1 MSRKIE
7 IGYVARVE
15 GEAGLK
21 IKVSVG
27 QVPALSPV
35 EVKELVLDVW
45 EPPRFFEGFLVGRK
59 YYEVPDL
66 VARICGICP
75 VSHMLTALKAL
86 EKALGINPT
95 QQTKS
100 LRRLMALSQ
109 ILASHLVHL
118 YMLALPDYLGYESVV
133 GMMPDYGQEIG
144 RLLRMKTVAND
155 LTRAI
160 GGRALHPVTT
170 VVNGFTRL
178 PSIGELRRLA
188 EALKGI
194 KEDALETVRLF
205 ANLPYPDLQSRSEYV
220 ALRNPERYAFTEG
233 RVVSSEG
240 LDFAEGEYGDYF
252 QEEQVPYAMAKRSV
266 VKGGGAFRVGALA
279 RVNLNFHQLSEVAK
293 EAAGEVGFETPS
305 HNPFHNNLAQAL
317 EVLHCVDECVSI
329 IEGLDLK
336 EEERAFAVRA
346 GEGGAITEAPRGLLY
361 HKYCINDKGVVEGAN
376 IVTPTAHNVFN
387 MEKDLRELA
396 PSLLDLSEKEAAL
409 RCEKLIRS
417 YDPCFSCSVH

>member
-1 MSRKIE
+1 MSSKKIE

-27 QVPALSPV
+27 Q
-35 EVKELVLDVW
+35 VKELVLDVW

-59 YYEVPDL
+59 YYEAPDL

-86 EKALGINPT
+86 EKALGINPSR
-95 QQTKS
+95 QTKS

-133 GMMPDYGQEIG
+133 GMMPNYGAEIG
-144 RLLRMKTVAND
+144 RLLRMKTAAND

-194 KEDALETVRLF
+194 REDALETVRLF
-205 ANLPYPDLQSRSEYV
+205 ASLPYPDLQSRSEYV
-220 ALRNPERYAFTEG
+220 ALRNSERYAFVEG

-240 LDFAEGEYGDYF
+240 LDFAAGEYHDYF
-252 QEEQVPYAMAKRSV
+252 QEEQVPYAMAKRSI
-266 VKGGGAFRVGALA
+266 VKGRGAFRVGSLA
-279 RVNLNFHQLSEVAK
+279 RMNLNFHQLSEGAK
-293 EAAGEVGFETPS
+293 EAANEAGFELPS

-317 EVLHCVDECVSI
+317 EALHCVDECISI

-336 EEERAFAVRA
+336 EEEGAFAVRA

>member
-1 MSRKIE
+1 M
-7 IGYVARVE
+7 
-15 GEAGLK
+15 
-21 IKVSVG
+21 
-27 QVPALSPV
+27 
-35 EVKELVLDVW
+35 DVW

-86 EKALGINPT
+86 EKALGINPS

>member
-27 QVPALSPV
+27 Q
-35 EVKELVLDVW
+35 VKELVLDVW

-86 EKALGINPT
+86 EKALGINPS

>member
-1 MSRKIE
+1 MSSRKIE

-27 QVPALSPV
+27 QIT
-35 EVKELVLDVW
+35 ELVLDVW

-86 EKALGINPT
+86 EKALGINPS
-95 QQTKS
+95 QQTRS

-133 GMMPDYGQEIG
+133 GMMPDYGEEIG

-160 GGRALHPVTT
+160 GGRALHPVTA

-220 ALRNPERYAFTEG
+220 ALRNPERYTFIEG
-233 RVVSSEG
+233 RVVFSEG
-240 LDFAEGEYGDYF
+240 LDIAEGEYEDYF
-252 QEEQVPYAMAKRSV
+252 EEEQVPYAMAKRSI
-266 VKGGGAFRVGALA
+266 VKGRGAFRVGALA
-279 RVNLNFHQLSEVAK
+279 RVNLNFHQLSEAAK
-293 EAAGEVGFETPS
+293 EAAREVGFEPPS

-317 EVLHCVDECVSI
+317 EVLHCEDECISI

-346 GEGGAITEAPRGLLY
+346 GEGCAITEAPRGLLY
-361 HKYCINDKGVVEGAN
+361 HKYGINAKGVVEQAN

-396 PSLLDLSEKEAAL
+396 PSLLDLSEKEATL
-409 RCEKLIRS
+409 RCEELIRS

>member
-1 MSRKIE
+1 MSSRKIE

-21 IKVSVG
+21 IEVSVG
-27 QVPALSPV
+27 QIT
-35 EVKELVLDVW
+35 ELVLDVW

-86 EKALGINPT
+86 EKALGINPS
-95 QQTKS
+95 QQTRS

-133 GMMPDYGQEIG
+133 GMMPDYGEEIG

-160 GGRALHPVTT
+160 GGRALHPVTA

-188 EALKGI
+188 EALKGM

-220 ALRNPERYAFTEG
+220 ALRNPERYTFIEG
-233 RVVSSEG
+233 RVVFSEG
-240 LDFAEGEYGDYF
+240 LDIAEGEYEDYF
-252 QEEQVPYAMAKRSV
+252 EEEQVPYAMAKRSI
-266 VKGGGAFRVGALA
+266 VKGRGAFRVGALA
-279 RVNLNFHQLSEVAK
+279 RVNLNFHQLSEAAK
-293 EAAGEVGFETPS
+293 EAAREVGFEPPS

-317 EVLHCVDECVSI
+317 EVLHCEDECIDI

-346 GEGGAITEAPRGLLY
+346 GEGCAITEAPRGLLY
-361 HKYCINDKGVVEGAN
+361 HKYGINAKGVVEQAN

-396 PSLLDLSEKEAAL
+396 PSLLDLSEKEATL
-409 RCEKLIRS
+409 RCEELIRS

>member
-1 MSRKIE
+1 M
-7 IGYVARVE
+7 
-15 GEAGLK
+15 
-21 IKVSVG
+21 
-27 QVPALSPV
+27 
-35 EVKELVLDVW
+35 DVW

>member
-1 MSRKIE
+1 MSSRKIE

-27 QVPALSPV
+27 QI
-35 EVKELVLDVW
+35 KELVLDVW

-86 EKALGINPT
+86 EKALGINPS
-95 QQTKS
+95 QQTRS

-133 GMMPDYGQEIG
+133 GMMPDYGEEIG

-220 ALRNPERYAFTEG
+220 ALRNPERYTFIEG
-233 RVVSSEG
+233 RVVFSEG
-240 LDFAEGEYGDYF
+240 LDIAEGEYEDYF
-252 QEEQVPYAMAKRSV
+252 EEEQVPYAMAKRSI
-266 VKGGGAFRVGALA
+266 VKGRGAFRVGALA
-279 RVNLNFHQLSEVAK
+279 RVNLNFHQLSEAAK
-293 EAAGEVGFETPS
+293 EAAREVGFEPPS

-317 EVLHCVDECVSI
+317 EVLHCEDECISI

-346 GEGGAITEAPRGLLY
+346 GEGCAITEAPRGLLY
-361 HKYCINDKGVVEGAN
+361 HKYGINAKGVVEQAN

-396 PSLLDLSEKEAAL
+396 PSLLDLSEKEATL
-409 RCEKLIRS
+409 RCEELIRS

>member
-1 MSRKIE
+1 MSSRKIE

-27 QVPALSPV
+27 QIT
-35 EVKELVLDVW
+35 ELVLDVW

-86 EKALGINPT
+86 EKALGINPS
-95 QQTKS
+95 QQTRS

-133 GMMPDYGQEIG
+133 SMMPDYGEEIG

-220 ALRNPERYAFTEG
+220 ALRNPERYTFIEG
-233 RVVSSEG
+233 RVVFSEG
-240 LDFAEGEYGDYF
+240 LDIAEGEYEDYF
-252 QEEQVPYAMAKRSV
+252 EEEQVPYAMAKRSI
-266 VKGGGAFRVGALA
+266 VKGRGAFRVGALA
-279 RVNLNFHQLSEVAK
+279 RVNLNFHQLSEGAK
-293 EAAGEVGFETPS
+293 EAAREVGFEPPS
-305 HNPFHNNLAQAL
+305 HNPFLNNLAQAL
-317 EVLHCVDECVSI
+317 EVLHCEDECISI

-346 GEGGAITEAPRGLLY
+346 GEGCAITEAPRGLLY
-361 HKYCINDKGVVEGAN
+361 HKYGINAKGVVEQAN

-396 PSLLDLSEKEAAL
+396 PSLLDLSEKEATL
-409 RCEKLIRS
+409 RCEELIRS

>member
-1 MSRKIE
+1 MSSKKIE

-27 QVPALSPV
+27 Q
-35 EVKELVLDVW
+35 VKELVLDVW

-59 YYEVPDL
+59 YYEAPDL

-86 EKALGINPT
+86 EEALGINPS

-133 GMMPDYGQEIG
+133 GMMPNYGAEIG

-160 GGRALHPVTT
+160 GGRALHPVTA
-170 VVNGFTRL
+170 VINGFTRL

-220 ALRNPERYAFTEG
+220 ALRNPERYAFVEG

-240 LDFAEGEYGDYF
+240 LDFAAGEYEDHF
-252 QEEQVPYAMAKRSV
+252 QEEQVPYAMAKRSM
-266 VKGGGAFRVGALA
+266 VKGRGAFRVGVLA
-279 RVNLNFHQLSEVAK
+279 RMNLNFHQLSEGAK
-293 EAAGEVGFETPS
+293 EAAREVGFEPPS
-305 HNPFHNNLAQAL
+305 HNPFHNNSAQAL
-317 EVLHCVDECVSI
+317 EALHCVDECISI

-346 GEGGAITEAPRGLLY
+346 GEGCAITEAPRGLLY
-361 HKYCINDKGVVEGAN
+361 HKYCINARGVVEEAN

-409 RCEKLIRS
+409 RCEELIRS

>member
-1 MSRKIE
+1 MSSRKIE

-27 QVPALSPV
+27 QI
-35 EVKELVLDVW
+35 KELVLDVW

-86 EKALGINPT
+86 EKALGINPS
-95 QQTKS
+95 QQTRS

-133 GMMPDYGQEIG
+133 GMMPDYGEEIG

-160 GGRALHPVTT
+160 GGRALHPVTA

-188 EALKGI
+188 EALKGM

-220 ALRNPERYAFTEG
+220 ALRNPERYTFIEG
-233 RVVSSEG
+233 RVVFSEG
-240 LDFAEGEYGDYF
+240 LDIAEGEYEDYF
-252 QEEQVPYAMAKRSV
+252 EEEQVPYAMAKRSI
-266 VKGGGAFRVGALA
+266 VKGRGAFRVGALA
-279 RVNLNFHQLSEVAK
+279 RVNLNFHQLSEAAK
-293 EAAGEVGFETPS
+293 EAAREVGFEPPS

-317 EVLHCVDECVSI
+317 EVLHCEDECISI

-346 GEGGAITEAPRGLLY
+346 GEGCAITEAPRGLLY
-361 HKYCINDKGVVEGAN
+361 HKYGLNSKGVVEQAN

-396 PSLLDLSEKEAAL
+396 PSLLDLSEKEATL
-409 RCEKLIRS
+409 RCEELIRS

>member
-27 QVPALSPV
+27 Q
-35 EVKELVLDVW
+35 VKELVLDVW

-86 EKALGINPT
+86 EKALGINPS

-220 ALRNPERYAFTEG
+220 ALRNPERYAFAEG

-279 RVNLNFHQLSEVAK
+279 RVNLNFHQLSEGAK
-293 EAAGEVGFETPS
+293 EAAREVGFEPPS

-329 IEGLDLK
+329 IEVLDLK
-336 EEERAFAVRA
+336 EEEGAFAVRA

-361 HKYCINDKGVVEGAN
+361 HKYRINAKGVVEKAN

-409 RCEKLIRS
+409 RCEELIRS

>member
-1 MSRKIE
+1 MSSRKIE

-27 QVPALSPV
+27 QI
-35 EVKELVLDVW
+35 KELVLDVW

-86 EKALGINPT
+86 EKALGINPS
-95 QQTKS
+95 QQTRS

-133 GMMPDYGQEIG
+133 GMMPDYGEEIG

-160 GGRALHPVTT
+160 GGRALHPVTA

-220 ALRNPERYAFTEG
+220 ALRNPERYTFIEG
-233 RVVSSEG
+233 RVVFSEG
-240 LDFAEGEYGDYF
+240 LDIAEGEYEDYF
-252 QEEQVPYAMAKRSV
+252 EEEQVPYAMAKRSI
-266 VKGGGAFRVGALA
+266 VKGRGAFRVGALA
-279 RVNLNFHQLSEVAK
+279 RVNLNFHQLSEAAK
-293 EAAGEVGFETPS
+293 EAAREVGFEPPS

-317 EVLHCVDECVSI
+317 EVLHCEDECISI

-346 GEGGAITEAPRGLLY
+346 GEGCAITEAPRGLLY
-361 HKYCINDKGVVEGAN
+361 HKYGINAKGVVEQAN

-396 PSLLDLSEKEAAL
+396 PSLLDLSEKEATL
-409 RCEKLIRS
+409 RCEELIRS

>member
-1 MSRKIE
+1 MSRRKIE

-27 QVPALSPV
+27 Q
-35 EVKELVLDVW
+35 VKELVLDVW

-66 VARICGICP
+66 VSRICGICP

-86 EKALGINPT
+86 EKALGINPS
-95 QQTKS
+95 QQTKT

-144 RLLRMKTVAND
+144 RLLKMKTVAND

-194 KEDALETVRLF
+194 KEDAVETVRLF

-233 RVVSSEG
+233 KVVSSEG
-240 LDFAEGEYGDYF
+240 LDFAEGEYVDHF
-252 QEEQVPYAMAKRSV
+252 QEEQVPYTMAKRSI
-266 VKGGGAFRVGALA
+266 VKGRGAFRVGSLA
-279 RVNLNFHQLSEVAK
+279 RVNLNFHQLSEGAK
-293 EAAGEVGFETPS
+293 EAAREVGFEPPS

-336 EEERAFAVRA
+336 EEQRAFAVRA

-409 RCEKLIRS
+409 RCEELIRS

>member
-1 MSRKIE
+1 MSRRKIE

-27 QVPALSPV
+27 QI
-35 EVKELVLDVW
+35 KELVLDVW

-86 EKALGINPT
+86 EKALGINPS
-95 QQTKS
+95 QQTRS

-133 GMMPDYGQEIG
+133 GMMPDYGEEIG

-160 GGRALHPVTT
+160 GGRALHPVTA
-170 VVNGFTRL
+170 VVNGFTRR
-178 PSIGELRRLA
+178 PCIGELRRLA

-220 ALRNPERYAFTEG
+220 ALRNPERYTFIEG
-233 RVVSSEG
+233 RVAFSEG
-240 LDFAEGEYGDYF
+240 LDIAEGEYEDYF
-252 QEEQVPYAMAKRSV
+252 EEEQVPYAMAKRSI
-266 VKGGGAFRVGALA
+266 VKGRGAFRVGALA
-279 RVNLNFHQLSEVAK
+279 RVNLNFHQLSEAAK
-293 EAAGEVGFETPS
+293 EAAREVGFEPPS

-317 EVLHCVDECVSI
+317 EVLHCEDECISI

-346 GEGGAITEAPRGLLY
+346 GEGCAITEAPRGLLY
-361 HKYCINDKGVVEGAN
+361 HKYGLNSKGVVEQAN

-396 PSLLDLSEKEAAL
+396 PSLLDLSEKEATL
-409 RCEKLIRS
+409 RCEELIRS

>member
-1 MSRKIE
+1 MSSRKIE

-21 IKVSVG
+21 IEVSVG
-27 QVPALSPV
+27 QIPVLSPV

-118 YMLALPDYLGYESVV
+118 YMLALPDYLGYESIV
-133 GMMPDYGQEIG
+133 GMMPDYGEEIG

-178 PSIGELRRLA
+178 PSVGELRRLA

-194 KEDALETVRLF
+194 KEDAVETVRLF
-205 ANLPYPDLQSRSEYV
+205 ASLPYPDLQRRSEYV
-220 ALRNPERYAFTEG
+220 ALRNHERYAFTEG

-240 LDFAEGEYGDYF
+240 LDIAEGEYVDYF
-252 QEEQVPYAMAKRSV
+252 QEEQVPYAMAKRSI
-266 VKGGGAFRVGALA
+266 VKGRGAFRVGALA
-279 RVNLNFHQLSEVAK
+279 RMNLNFHQLSEGAK
-293 EAAGEVGFETPS
+293 EAAGSVGRPSPNVGFEPPS

-329 IEGLDLK
+329 IEVLDLK
-336 EEERAFAVRA
+336 EKEGDFAVRA
-346 GEGGAITEAPRGLLY
+346 GEGWAITEAPRGLLY
-361 HKYCINDKGVVEGAN
+361 HKYCINDKGVVE
-376 IVTPTAHNVFN
+376 
-387 MEKDLRELA
+387 E
-396 PSLLDLSEKEAAL
+396 
-409 RCEKLIRS
+409 
-417 YDPCFSCSVH
+417 

>member
-1 MSRKIE
+1 MSSRKIE

-27 QVPALSPV
+27 QI
-35 EVKELVLDVW
+35 KELVLDVW

-86 EKALGINPT
+86 EKALGINPS
-95 QQTKS
+95 QQTRS

-118 YMLALPDYLGYESVV
+118 YMLALPDYLGYEGVV
-133 GMMPDYGQEIG
+133 GMMPDYGEEIG

-220 ALRNPERYAFTEG
+220 ALRNPERYTFIEG
-233 RVVSSEG
+233 RVVFSEG
-240 LDFAEGEYGDYF
+240 LDIAEGEYEDYF
-252 QEEQVPYAMAKRSV
+252 EEEQVPYAMAKRSI
-266 VKGGGAFRVGALA
+266 VKGRGAFRVGALA
-279 RVNLNFHQLSEVAK
+279 RVNLNFHQLSEAAK
-293 EAAGEVGFETPS
+293 EAAREVGFEPPS

-317 EVLHCVDECVSI
+317 EVLHCEDECISI

-336 EEERAFAVRA
+336 EERRAFAVRA
-346 GEGGAITEAPRGLLY
+346 GEGRAITEAPRGLLY
-361 HKYCINDKGVVEGAN
+361 HKYRINAKGVVEQAN

-396 PSLLDLSEKEAAL
+396 PSLLDLSEKEATL
-409 RCEKLIRS
+409 RCEELIRS

>member
-1 MSRKIE
+1 MNSRKIE

-27 QVPALSPV
+27 Q
-35 EVKELVLDVW
+35 VKELVLDVW

-86 EKALGINPT
+86 EKALGMNPS
-95 QQTKS
+95 QQTKT

-144 RLLRMKTVAND
+144 RLLKMKTVAND

-160 GGRALHPVTT
+160 GGRALHPVTA

-194 KEDALETVRLF
+194 EEDALETVRLF

-240 LDFAEGEYGDYF
+240 LDIAEGEYEDYF

-266 VKGGGAFRVGALA
+266 VKGRGAFRVGALA
-279 RVNLNFHQLSEVAK
+279 RVNLNFHQLSEGAK
-293 EAAGEVGFETPS
+293 EAAREVGFEPPS

-336 EEERAFAVRA
+336 EERRAFAVRA
-346 GEGGAITEAPRGLLY
+346 GEGWAITEAPRGLLY
-361 HKYCINDKGVVEGAN
+361 DKYGINDKGVVEKAN

-409 RCEKLIRS
+409 RCEELIRS

>member
-1 MSRKIE
+1 MSSRKIE

-27 QVPALSPV
+27 QIT
-35 EVKELVLDVW
+35 ELVLDVW

-86 EKALGINPT
+86 EKALGINPS
-95 QQTKS
+95 QQTRS

-144 RLLRMKTVAND
+144 RLLKMKTVAND

-233 RVVSSEG
+233 SVVSSEG
-240 LDFAEGEYGDYF
+240 LDIAEGEYEDYF
-252 QEEQVPYAMAKRSV
+252 QEEQVPYTMAKRSV
-266 VKGGGAFRVGALA
+266 VKGRGAFRVGALA
-279 RVNLNFHQLSEVAK
+279 RVNLNFHQLSEGAR
-293 EAAGEVGFETPS
+293 EAAREVGFEPPS

-336 EEERAFAVRA
+336 EERRAFAVRA

-361 HKYCINDKGVVEGAN
+361 HKYRLNDKGVVEKAN
-376 IVTPTAHNVFN
+376 IVTPTAHTVFN

-396 PSLLDLSEKEAAL
+396 PSLLDLSEKEAIL
-409 RCEKLIRS
+409 RCEELIRS